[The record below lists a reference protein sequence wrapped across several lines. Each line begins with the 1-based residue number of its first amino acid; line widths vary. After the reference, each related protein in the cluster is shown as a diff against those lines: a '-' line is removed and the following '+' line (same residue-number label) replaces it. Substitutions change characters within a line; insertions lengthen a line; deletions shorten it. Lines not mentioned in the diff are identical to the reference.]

1 MKRLQKWLPG
11 LLMLTV
17 LLASLAGGAAY
28 AKYVTD
34 KQLSGSVTIKAE
46 LGTITLQEHNVVRN
60 ADGSYSLIGVDED
73 GNCSADEHTHS
84 NGNSYIIIP
93 GLDIPKDPY
102 VTATVNAIPVYIF
115 VEVVSKLDGSAVK
128 FEIDSTNWVKISA
141 DDNNG
146 KNGGTVYVYTGG
158 EATAKAITNAA
169 LTIQI
174 LNNDMVEV
182 GQELNAADKTTTNL
196 GLTFYACMGEVAA
209 GKDSNGNISITG
221 VYENAK

>member
-11 LLMLTV
+11 LLIFVV

-73 GNCSADEHTHS
+73 GNCSAEEHTHS
-84 NGNSYIIIP
+84 SGNSYIIIP
-93 GLDIPKDPY
+93 GLDIPKDPF
-102 VTATVNAIPVYIF
+102 VTVDKKSPIPVYVF
-115 VEVVSKLDGSAVK
+115 VEILETLPNEA
-128 FEIDSTNWVKISA
+128 IDWKIDDTNWIKISA
-141 DDNNG
+141 SENNG
-146 KNGGTVYVYTGG
+146 AHGGTVYVYTGG
-158 EATAKAITNAA
+158 TGSAQPVTGNIGPVY
-169 LTIQI
+169 I
-174 LNNDMVEV
+174 LKNNEVIV
-182 GQELNAADKTTTNL
+182 GQELRHGTQTGL

-209 GKDSNGNISITG
+209 GKDSNGNISITS